1 LTQYFYIISEVKVI
15 FLHQRTVRHIKGITN
30 GKKTKETAH
39 GRGKGEGVGGS
50 EDPVI
55 IYHWEKVYI
64 QRTECQLI
72 GQGHILVTVLVQVI
86 LDTLIQVQDLDQDQ
100 GHGHQGEETLT
111 EEIEGEDATAG
122 KIMSNDS
129 SWSVDFFLVS
139 CLTNN
144 EVNSNTIHII
154 IFYFFE
160 NDFVT

>member
-1 LTQYFYIISEVKVI
+1 MI

-122 KIMSNDS
+122 KIMSDS